1 MPIALAI
8 KNMAIPTTDRPATKG
23 HSRAAATTTAMTNNK
38 FNTTSLMAFR
48 LQKL

>member
-8 KNMAIPTTDRPATKG
+8 KNMATPITDTPATKG
-23 HSRAAATTTAMTNNK
+23 HSSAAATITAMTNNK
-38 FNTTSLMAFR
+38 FNTTSFMVFR